1 MRIYTEDV
9 VQTVQMELDE
19 VNNKIIYRFIAENGN
34 NTVLSLSLIEALAMR
49 ADLEAPI
56 KELTER
62 VNILPT

>member
-19 VNNKIIYRFIAENGN
+19 VNNKILYRFIAENGN
-34 NTVLSLSLIEALAMR
+34 NTVLSLTLIEALAMR

-56 KELTER
+56 KVLTER
-62 VNILPT
+62 VNNLPT